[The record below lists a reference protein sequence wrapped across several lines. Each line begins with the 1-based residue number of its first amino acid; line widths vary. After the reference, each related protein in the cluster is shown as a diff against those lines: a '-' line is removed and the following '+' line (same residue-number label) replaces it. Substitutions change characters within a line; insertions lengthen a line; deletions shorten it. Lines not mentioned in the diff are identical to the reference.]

1 MNGVI
6 TGGHSVDKQKLGGQN
21 AGTHGEYRS
30 ISAVIVGGHRFIGP
44 ACGNVHTPGA
54 VAAGYEIH
62 GFTYT
67 GDTAG
72 EIGTHGTVTDVPLG
86 PIVPIAPAGSEPAS
100 IKILAMAN
108 AIRSFTL
115 IINTLLS

>member
-1 MNGVI
+1 VNENGVK

-30 ISAVIVGGHRFIGP
+30 ISAVIVGGHRLIGP

-62 GFTYT
+62 GLTYT
-67 GDTAG
+67 GATGG
-72 EIGTHGTVTDVPLG
+72 EIGTTGTETDVPLG
-86 PIVPIAPAGSEPAS
+86 P
-100 IKILAMAN
+100 
-108 AIRSFTL
+108 
-115 IINTLLS
+115 